1 MVMAEKD
8 SVGWKRYNPLTGEE
22 RRMYNAMVTP
32 PINPHPF
39 FSDEFEQAGVT
50 HLSSVG
56 GTPIFY
62 YPESTTHLT
71 EGEDGGAPTP
81 ILSGGQGLRWGA
93 ATLHPAVA
101 VEDTVVPLLADEGRG
116 VGRRGGVNHG
126 RFGRAVSPYGWGDA
140 SLSTVATEVV
150 TVVTAGDTAAATP
163 EGALLPAMGETELV
177 TSAAPLRV
185 VAPAPTPPEEDTPR
199 TLRRSS
205 RNAGKADEH
214 TLLKAERLC
223 NTLCF
228 CSVVI
233 GANDSL
239 NYLSNNP

>member
-62 YPESTTHLT
+62 YPESTTHLA

-81 ILSGGQGLRWGA
+81 ILSGGRVSGGGPPRCILQSQWRTLLFLSSLTRGGGSDDAEESTMAASDGPSHPTAGGMLPSPLLPLRW
-93 ATLHPAVA
+93 
-101 VEDTVVPLLADEGRG
+101 
-116 VGRRGGVNHG
+116 
-126 RFGRAVSPYGWGDA
+126 
-140 SLSTVATEVV
+140 
-150 TVVTAGDTAAATP
+150 
-163 EGALLPAMGETELV
+163 
-177 TSAAPLRV
+177 
-185 VAPAPTPPEEDTPR
+185 
-199 TLRRSS
+199 
-205 RNAGKADEH
+205 
-214 TLLKAERLC
+214 
-223 NTLCF
+223 
-228 CSVVI
+228 
-233 GANDSL
+233 
-239 NYLSNNP
+239 